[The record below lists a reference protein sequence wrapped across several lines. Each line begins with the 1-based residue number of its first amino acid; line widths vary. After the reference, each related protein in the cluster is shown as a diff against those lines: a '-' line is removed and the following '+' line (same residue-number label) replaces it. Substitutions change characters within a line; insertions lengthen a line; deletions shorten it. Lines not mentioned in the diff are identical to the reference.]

1 MKSKPS
7 WGLWT
12 IWLVAYTALDM
23 VLEFVLHD
31 HVAWDQVPG
40 AVEGAV
46 FGATVT
52 WLFALW
58 RWHKADCGI

>member
-1 MKSKPS
+1 MKNKPS
-7 WGLWT
+7 WALWT
-12 IWLVAYTALDM
+12 IWLVAYTAMDM
-23 VLEFVLHD
+23 ALEYVLHSQL
-31 HVAWDQVPG
+31 AWNQVPG

-58 RWHKADCGI
+58 RWHKADCGL

>member
-7 WGLWT
+7 WPLWH
-12 IWLVAYTALDM
+12 IWLGAYSALDM
-23 VLEFVLHD
+23 VIAYLMD
-31 HVAWDQVPG
+31 GRVAWSQVPG